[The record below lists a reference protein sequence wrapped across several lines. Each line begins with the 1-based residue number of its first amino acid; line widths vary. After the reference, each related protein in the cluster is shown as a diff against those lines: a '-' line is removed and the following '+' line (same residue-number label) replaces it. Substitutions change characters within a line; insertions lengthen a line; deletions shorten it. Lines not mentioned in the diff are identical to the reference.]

1 MELVTINAL
10 EKAIQRTL
18 RVNEK
23 EAHHYASIVM
33 DMFGY
38 DDFIIDNILDHED
51 RRLFYRL
58 QLSGVL
64 CTRQDDVLL
73 HDGRAWRIH
82 YWMFQKHAIF
92 PAYTK
97 KKARNAPLKNKEVP
111 SNNSRTIYSSL
122 PETVWATR
130 KTIFDLHPL

>member
-1 MELVTINAL
+1 MQLVTINAL

-38 DDFIIDNILDHED
+38 DDFIIDNMLDHED

-58 QLSGVL
+58 QLRGVL
-64 CTRQDDVLL
+64 YTRQDDVLL

-92 PAYTK
+92 PAFTM
-97 KKARNAPLKNKEVP
+97 KKARNAPSKNKDIP

-122 PETVWATR
+122 PETVRATR
-130 KTIFDLHPL
+130 KNILGSHVL